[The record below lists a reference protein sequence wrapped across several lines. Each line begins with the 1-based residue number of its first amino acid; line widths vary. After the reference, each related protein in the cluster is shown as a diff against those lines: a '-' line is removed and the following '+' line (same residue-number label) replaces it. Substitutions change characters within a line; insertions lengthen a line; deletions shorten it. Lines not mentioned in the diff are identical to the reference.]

1 VPPSYELKT
10 TDLGHF
16 YDLWEKGHVSFYK
29 CQRTWSDSEKA
40 AFIAGVLRGYPMEVV
55 LVNVQPALDKDG
67 THIQTYVIVNGRQ
80 RMASLF
86 EYRDDRE
93 DWIGKAVKR
102 GFIRYGHLSEAERE
116 RFDSC
121 RLLLISLWDYTDHD
135 LRKIYRCLSEQT
147 PIRHSDRIMIE
158 AALRKH
164 AGDT

>member
-1 VPPSYELKT
+1 MPPSYELKT

-67 THIQTYVIVNGRQ
+67 TPIQTYVIVNGRQ

-93 DWIGKAVKR
+93 DWI
-102 GFIRYGHLSEAERE
+102 
-116 RFDSC
+116 
-121 RLLLISLWDYTDHD
+121 LISLWDYTDHD